1 MKAMQKERFRLIQ
14 ALPGWIWSF
23 LLLAPFMLPI
33 PTLAQATLGK
43 PIWRGNS
50 AGYQVQ
56 WTTADLVA
64 LPPAGGKPL
73 FSARAMALKD
83 FAEVDPQG
91 KSGCEQSRELSVLS
105 LVGTIVS
112 YQQADDV
119 SCPGTAHPA
128 AQTRYQSLNLARP
141 AQPPLLTD
149 LFSEASVLK
158 SLLAEPTIRAAL
170 RDLNPAKLPST
181 TRQLVALLTQWSGA
195 CDYSFPKDLLSRF
208 AFHHLEG
215 GNVAVRIG
223 LSHGC
228 EAMRGKLYP
237 LGILLPIPKA
247 MRLPLMKAQSRQA
260 GFLMKDQRRI
270 SQQKVTVFA
279 VSPK

>member
-14 ALPGWIWSF
+14 ALPCWIWGF
-23 LLLAPFMLPI
+23 FFWAQLMLPTS
-33 PTLAQATLGK
+33 TLAQPTLGK

-50 AGYQVQ
+50 AGYQVR

-73 FSARAMALKD
+73 FSARTMALKD

-105 LVGTIVS
+105 LVGTFVS

-119 SCPGTAHPA
+119 SCPGAAHPG
-128 AQTRYQSLNLARP
+128 AQTRYQTLNLART
-141 AQPPLLTD
+141 AQLPLLTD
-149 LFSEASVLK
+149 LFSEASVLT

-170 RDLNPAKLPST
+170 RDLKPAKLPST
-181 TRQLVALLTQWSGA
+181 TQQLVALLNQWSGS
-195 CDYSFPKDLLSRF
+195 CSYSFPKDLLSRF

-215 GNVAVRIG
+215 DKVAVRIG

-228 EAMRGKLYP
+228 EAMRGNLYP
-237 LGILLPIPKA
+237 LGILLPIPNA
-247 MRLPLMKAQSRQA
+247 LRLPLSKAQARQV

-270 SQQKVTVFA
+270 AQKKVTVFE
-279 VSPK
+279 VSPQ

>member
-1 MKAMQKERFRLIQ
+1 
-14 ALPGWIWSF
+14 
-23 LLLAPFMLPI
+23 MLPI
-33 PTLAQATLGK
+33 PTLAQPTLGK
-43 PIWRGNS
+43 LIWRGNS

-64 LPPAGGKPL
+64 SPLTGGKPL
-73 FSARAMALKD
+73 FSARTIALKD

-91 KSGCEQSRELSVLS
+91 KRGCEQSRELSVLS

-112 YQQADDV
+112 YQQVDEV
-119 SCPGTAHPA
+119 SCPGTAHPG
-128 AQTRYQSLNLARP
+128 AQTRYQTLNLARP
-141 AQPPLLTD
+141 DQLSLLPD
-149 LFSEASVLK
+149 LFPEASVLK

-170 RDLNPAKLPST
+170 RDLKPANPPST
-181 TRQLVALLTQWSGA
+181 TRQLVALLTQWSGSCA
-195 CDYSFPKDLLSRF
+195 YSFPPDLLSRF

-228 EAMRGKLYP
+228 EAMRGNLYP

-270 SQQKVTVFA
+270 AQKKVTIFA